1 MNKAKVLFVDDEP
14 RVLSGLTRN
23 LRNHFDV
30 HTATGG
36 REALELIAA
45 NEPFSVIV
53 CDCRMPEMDGIE
65 LLQRVTKASPS
76 TIRIMLTGNTDQATA
91 VAAVNKGDVF
101 RFLTKPCESEE
112 LKQILAL
119 AVRQH
124 ELVTAEKELLEQ
136 TLKGSIKVLADL
148 LSIAKPEAFGRTAR
162 LRRKARE
169 LAAHFPSVQ
178 VWELD
183 TAALLSQLGC
193 VNVPQEILDRR
204 QRGEAL
210 NTREESTFA
219 SHPLLGADLISR
231 IPRLERV
238 AKIVLYQNKSFD
250 GTGFPI
256 DTIKG
261 EQIPLEAR
269 LLHCVLVYDDLNA
282 QGWSDTAII
291 ERLRKSRGEID
302 PAVLEALVKICG
314 ESASGDVIRVY
325 ANELQLGMVVREDI
339 KTDDGVMLLCHGHEV
354 TPAIR
359 EHLVKFQ
366 KLGVLTK
373 SILVAKPEPKADDAA
388 P

>member
-1 MNKAKVLFVDDEP
+1 PGVGARSRLPRGDRLREPPRRLAGLRGAPRFPPAGAMNKARVLFVDDEP

-45 NEPFSVIV
+45 NEPLSVIV

-231 IPRLERV
+231 IPRSSEEHT
-238 AKIVLYQNKSFD
+238 S
-250 GTGFPI
+250 
-256 DTIKG
+256 
-261 EQIPLEAR
+261 E
-269 LLHCVLVYDDLNA
+269 LHH
-282 QGWSDTAII
+282 
-291 ERLRKSRGEID
+291 
-302 PAVLEALVKICG
+302 VKI
-314 ESASGDVIRVY
+314 AY
-325 ANELQLGMVVREDI
+325 AV
-339 KTDDGVMLLCHGHEV
+339 
-354 TPAIR
+354 
-359 EHLVKFQ
+359 F
-366 KLGVLTK
+366 
-373 SILVAKPEPKADDAA
+373 
-388 P
+388 

>member
-269 LLHCVLVYDDLNA
+269 LLHCVLVYDELNT

-291 ERLRKSRGEID
+291 EKLRKSRGYID
-302 PAVLEALVKICG
+302 PAVLDALVRISS
-314 ESASGDVIRVY
+314 ETTSGDVIRVH
-325 ANELQLGMVVREDI
+325 ANELQLGMIVRR
-339 KTDDGVMLLCHGHEV
+339 TSRRTTASCCSATG
-354 TPAIR
+354 TR
-359 EHLVKFQ
+359 
-366 KLGVLTK
+366 
-373 SILVAKPEPKADDAA
+373 
-388 P
+388 

>member
-1 MNKAKVLFVDDEP
+1 MNKARVLFVDDEP

-30 HTATGG
+30 HTAAGG
-36 REALELIAA
+36 REALALIAA

-76 TIRIMLTGNTDQATA
+76 TTRIMLTGNTDQATA
-91 VAAVNKGDVF
+91 AAAVNKGDVF
-101 RFLTKPCESEE
+101 RFLTKPCDSEE
-112 LKQILAL
+112 LKQILTL

-124 ELVTAEKELLEQ
+124 ELVTAEKALLEQ

-148 LSIAKPEAFGRTAR
+148 LGIAKPEAFGRTAR

-169 LAAHFPSVQ
+169 LAQHFPSVQ
-178 VWELD
+178 AWELD

-210 NTREESTFA
+210 NPREESSFA

-238 AKIVLYQNKSFD
+238 AKIVLYQNKSYD
-250 GTGFPI
+250 GGGFPI

-269 LLHCVLVYDDLNA
+269 ILHCVLVHDELSA

-291 ERLRKSRGEID
+291 ERLRKNRGEID
-302 PAVLEALVKICG
+302 PAVLDALVETCG

-325 ANELQLGMVVREDI
+325 ANELQLGMIVREDI

-373 SILVAKPEPKADDAA
+373 SILVAKPDTKAEHAGA
-388 P
+388 